1 MWHRFEG
8 KRGDQGYRPQ
18 MAGAIRLPSL
28 HGIENLPRDTDDEG
42 WVYTGRDLQVGEQTG
57 WQTRVPVHRRSL
69 IHTC

>member
-1 MWHRFEG
+1 
-8 KRGDQGYRPQ
+8 
-18 MAGAIRLPSL
+18 MAGAVRLPSL

-42 WVYTGRDLQVGEQTG
+42 GVYTGRNLQVGAQIG

>member
-1 MWHRFEG
+1 
-8 KRGDQGYRPQ
+8 